1 MLVVSNERL
10 LMQRTATQLS
20 EGCPDK
26 RPRKS
31 CVSNFRKTLPPAR
44 MREQKGNRE
53 AAREM
58 LCIGSSHLGN
68 S

>member
-10 LMQRTATQLS
+10 LMQRTCCAVIRRLS
-20 EGCPDK
+20 DK
-26 RPRKS
+26 RPRRS

-44 MREQKGNRE
+44 MREQKGNGE

-58 LCIGSSHLGN
+58 PCIGSSRLGN